1 MNDPRRTA
9 RTNTIAA
16 THLSP
21 DLIGARTQVEGRPGQ
36 ISAPVSDLLRSP
48 SGPRDRQLLLGD
60 QVQIYETNED
70 QHFVQAEKDGYV
82 GYVPSDHVAEAIKP
96 THWISARASH
106 AYSEPDFKSPDR
118 MALSL
123 GSQLRVL
130 SEQGRFAETEQGFVP
145 LQHLAPVKQSESDPV
160 SVAER
165 LIGAPYLWGGN
176 SAWGIDCSGL
186 VQIACLA
193 CNIPCPGD
201 SDQQEAELGDALP
214 EGTQYQRGDVLFW
227 KGHVAWVS
235 APDTLLHA
243 NVHHMAV
250 AFEPLEDAITRIER
264 QGDGPV
270 TSHKRIS
277 L

>member
-16 THLSP
+16 AHLSA
-21 DLIGARTQVEGRPGQ
+21 DLIGARTPVEGRPGQ
-36 ISAPVSDLLRSP
+36 ICVPVSDLLRSP
-48 SGPRDRQLLLGD
+48 SGPRDRQLLLGE
-60 QVQIYETNED
+60 QVQIYETVSG
-70 QHFVQAEKDGYV
+70 QHFVQAKKDGYV
-82 GYVPSDHVAEAIKP
+82 GYVPSDHVAEASKP
-96 THWISARASH
+96 THWITARASH
-106 AYSEPDFKSPDR
+106 VYSKPDFKSPDR

-123 GSQLRVL
+123 GSHLRVL

-145 LQHLAPVKQSESDPV
+145 LQHLAPVTQSESDPV

-201 SDQQEAELGDALP
+201 SDQQEAELGRALP
-214 EGTQYQRGDVLFW
+214 EGAQYQRGDVLFW

-235 APDTLLHA
+235 APDMLLHA

-250 AFEPLEDAITRIER
+250 AFEPLKDAITRIER

-270 TSHKRIS
+270 TSHKR
-277 L
+277 LDF